1 MTQLGRR
8 SIVIAAVVVSIPV
21 ALWIAAVV
29 FIAAS
34 AVPSDIVDFSPT
46 SFQAKAD
53 AKFFFSI
60 GNELKYSDQ
69 IDPQA
74 ATLMRG
80 HIWNFLVSPD
90 NKKIAVV
97 ANGQLAVV
105 AESLIR
111 QITPVDSIYTEPKP
125 IGRQFF
131 RDDDFQWSKDSK
143 VLYLIRDEYYESKG
157 SQLFSTKGELWKYD
171 VESGTLLSVLKPF
184 RAHTYF
190 VGLNS
195 GIYFS
200 TPTDRGD
207 LQLQYF
213 DGNSV
218 TDIDVPN
225 AKDIRPEDLAR
236 DFTESPFYSFSLV
249 DYEKAM
255 SSTVRLVADGSGGPQ
270 KLIIGN
276 RPYLALTQG
285 KDFKGIHYCSDMVR
299 SVFLPGNRYFL
310 FNVPYCRNYSGQL
323 LIDTVTGM
331 YQRLPAD
338 SVVYLTLNTDTFSG
352 YRITGGGI
360 VVRVGRLLAVN

>member
-8 SIVIAAVVVSIPV
+8 LIVIAAVVVGIPV
-21 ALWIAAVV
+21 ALWVAVAL
-29 FIAAS
+29 FFAAS
-34 AVPSDIVDFSPT
+34 AVPSNIVDFSPT
-46 SFQAKAD
+46 SFQTIAD
-53 AKFFFSI
+53 TKFFYSI
-60 GNELKYSDQ
+60 SNELKYSDQ
-69 IDPQA
+69 IDSQVP
-74 ATLMRG
+74 TLMRG
-80 HIWNFLVSPD
+80 KVWNFLVSPD
-90 NKKIAVV
+90 NKMIAVV

-105 AESLIR
+105 SESLVR

-143 VLYLIRDEYYESKG
+143 VLYLIRDEYYESRG
-157 SQLFSTKGELWKYD
+157 SQLFSSKGELWKYD
-171 VESGTLLSVLKPF
+171 IESASLQLVLKPF
-184 RAHTYF
+184 RAFSYF
-190 VGLNS
+190 IGLRS

-207 LQLQYF
+207 LQLQYS

-225 AKDIRPEDLAR
+225 AKDIRPQDLAR
-236 DFTESPFYSFSLV
+236 DFAESPFYSFSLV

-255 SSTVRLVADGSGGPQ
+255 NSVRLVADGSGGPQ
-270 KLIIGN
+270 KLVIGG
-276 RPYLALTQG
+276 RSYLALTQG
-285 KDFKGIHYCSDMVR
+285 KGFKGPHYCSDMVR
-299 SVFLPGNRYFL
+299 SVFLPGNRYYL
-310 FNVPYCRNYSGQL
+310 FNVPYCGNYSGQL

-338 SVVYLTLNTDTFSG
+338 SVVYITLNTGTLPS

-360 VVRVGRLLAVN
+360 VVR